1 MNCLRVD
8 RGSKVETEVDFDQA
22 RPQRR
27 RSERVSKSLPIVV
40 RGTDLLGQPFEERT
54 ATLNFNLHGCRYA
67 SRYHLPRNAWVTL
80 EVPRGSEFENARA
93 RVAWI
98 QRPHSVREFFQVSVE
113 LEAPQNIWRFEPSP
127 QDWAAAER
135 ASIHLDIAEDAA
147 SGFKGAG
154 IRQSNRSGNA
164 SESGKRAM
172 DEMEKRSAASESV
185 LESHETAENPSE
197 EPPSAADVAAR
208 PNEAGDD
215 QGSAAPPQSKSAS
228 EAHGSWMSTDVFDSW
243 KHEFEQLQNAARER
257 LAGYQTELVGEIKAE
272 FHQNLDQARWLI
284 GEIEKSREALHA
296 ENEAAVE
303 SAARLARER
312 SIATESCES
321 HRSDSSRSE
330 FVPQEA
336 AAEWREQIK
345 SEMHLARGQW
355 NELLQSSLD
364 SGVHRLAE
372 RLSDRAGEVLQP
384 LADAVNSAEE
394 KATGIQRNLD
404 QELTRAKASLAEI
417 EHSAARVSN
426 LSGQIDSVTSTAVD
440 ELNRRL
446 EIVLNAQTEEMGE
459 RAERVTGRAAAK
471 AASEIDAASR
481 TAIQDVAAQIESR
494 LNPHYERVS
503 ELLREL
509 ATKELQAGE
518 SLRLQRERLRQASE
532 ANQRELLS
540 EFDSV
545 LAAARTDFEAARQAA
560 TAQWDEEIE
569 ANKALAS
576 RVASEAAEASA
587 QMIEDQSRARL
598 QAAADEVMAATSVRF
613 EQEAAVAERKFASEI
628 EATSAH
634 RVEHIRE
641 QLDGLATD
649 LTSRSRS
656 EIEHAAEAAA
666 AAFGQVLRSV
676 SDGQINAFTSGAVA
690 IVETQRDA
698 LETSAR
704 RLLRNFETNA
714 ESSLGRFHQ
723 QMATQVEASIA
734 EGRAALSSEFN
745 ASLESFRSE
754 RESHER
760 LWSENLERLTADS
773 VARYQE
779 RINTASDTWV
789 VSSVRRLNEH
799 GQNLVESL
807 MRSAD
812 DAVRESCAKLF
823 DGLAEILREQSS
835 LSSRRSNSSDPRA
848 EAAAAP
854 PPPDAGID
862 QSDR

>member
-1 MNCLRVD
+1 M
-8 RGSKVETEVDFDQA
+8 
-22 RPQRR
+22 
-27 RSERVSKSLPIVV
+27 

-127 QDWAAAER
+127 QDWAAVER
-135 ASIHLDIAEDAA
+135 ASIHLDIMEGASDEEAEIPLSDL
-147 SGFKGAG
+147 SGGD
-154 IRQSNRSGNA
+154 RSGERNT
-164 SESGKRAM
+164 
-172 DEMEKRSAASESV
+172 DEMEERSAASESV
-185 LESHETAENPSE
+185 LEPHEDADHATQDLSSAVELAAQDG
-197 EPPSAADVAAR
+197 EPDARARRSAPSAHTTGA
-208 PNEAGDD
+208 NEAD
-215 QGSAAPPQSKSAS
+215 S
-228 EAHGSWMSTDVFDSW
+228 SWMSADVFDGW
-243 KHEFEQLQNAARER
+243 KREFEQLQSAACER
-257 LAGYQTELVGEIKAE
+257 LSGYQSELVGEIKAE

-284 GEIEKSREALHA
+284 GEIEKSRERLHA
-296 ENEAAVE
+296 ENEAAAE
-303 SAARLARER
+303 SATRLARER
-312 SIATESCES
+312 TTAVELSES
-321 HRSDSSRSE
+321 HRPDSSRSE

-336 AAEWREQIK
+336 AAEWRERIE
-345 SEMHLARGQW
+345 SEMHMARRQW

-372 RLSDRAGEVLQP
+372 RLAGRAGEVLQP
-384 LADAVNSAEE
+384 LADAVNGAQE
-394 KATGIQRNLD
+394 KASGIQGNLE

-417 EHSAARVSN
+417 EHSAAKVSN

-446 EIVLNAQTEEMGE
+446 ELILNAQTEEMGE
-459 RAERVTGRAAAK
+459 RAERLTGKAAAK

-481 TAIQDVAAQIESR
+481 TALDTIAAQIESR

-509 ATKELQAGE
+509 ATKELQAEE

-532 ANQRELLS
+532 GSQREFLS
-540 EFDSV
+540 EFDGV
-545 LAAARTDFEAARQAA
+545 LAAARSDFEAARQAA
-560 TAQWDEEIE
+560 TAQWNEEIE

-576 RVASEAAEASA
+576 RTAFEAAEASA
-587 QMIEDQSRARL
+587 QIIEDRSRAHV
-598 QAAADEVMAATSVRF
+598 QAVADEVLTATSVRV
-613 EQEAAVAERKFASEI
+613 EQHAEVAGQKFANELD
-628 EATSAH
+628 AVSAH
-634 RVEHIRE
+634 RTERIRE
-641 QLDGLATD
+641 QLDGLTSD
-649 LTSRSRS
+649 LTNRARS
-656 EIEHAAEAAA
+656 EIERAAEAAA
-666 AAFGQVLRSV
+666 GAFGQVLRGV
-676 SDGQINAFTSGAVA
+676 SDGQIESFTSTALA

-714 ESSLGRFHQ
+714 GSSLGRFHQ
-723 QMATQVEASIA
+723 QIATQVEASIA
-734 EGRAALSSEFN
+734 EGRAALSSEFS
-745 ASLESFRSE
+745 ASLESFRTE

-760 LWSENLERLTADS
+760 DWTESLERLTTNS

-823 DGLAEILREQSS
+823 DGLAEILRERPS
-835 LSSRRSNSSDPRA
+835 LSSRKPDSATPRGVA
-848 EAAAAP
+848 EAAAVP
-854 PPPDAGID
+854 PIDSANDQPD
-862 QSDR
+862 R